1 MRKIAVFSS
10 GNGTNAENL
19 IRFFKSSPLARVE
32 LVVTNNP
39 SAGVINR
46 AKELG
51 VPAFVFQKGDLT
63 QGEKITQWLLSNQI
77 DLVVLA
83 GFLLKIPHSLINAFE
98 QKIINIHPSLLP
110 KFGGKGM
117 YGNHV
122 HAAVL
127 SSGEKESGITVHL
140 VNEEYDKG
148 EILARFSIPIPE
160 GASVDELAKKIHL
173 LEYEHFPKV
182 VVEYLERKFAST

>member
-1 MRKIAVFSS
+1 MFSS

>member
-46 AKELG
+46 AKGLG

>member
-39 SAGVINR
+39 SAGLINR

>member
-1 MRKIAVFSS
+1 
-10 GNGTNAENL
+10 
-19 IRFFKSSPLARVE
+19 
-32 LVVTNNP
+32 
-39 SAGVINR
+39 
-46 AKELG
+46 
-51 VPAFVFQKGDLT
+51 
-63 QGEKITQWLLSNQI
+63 
-77 DLVVLA
+77 
-83 GFLLKIPHSLINAFE
+83 
-98 QKIINIHPSLLP
+98 
-110 KFGGKGM
+110 M

>member
-19 IRFFKSSPLARVE
+19 IRFFQRSPLARVE

-46 AKELG
+46 AKLLG

-83 GFLLKIPHSLINAFE
+83 GYLLKIPHSLINAFD

-127 SSGEKESGITVHL
+127 TAGEKESGITIHL
-140 VNEEYDKG
+140 VNEEYDEGK
-148 EILARFSIPIPE
+148 ILARFSIPILGVSSE
-160 GASVDELAKKIHL
+160 GELAKMIHL

-182 VVEYLERKFAST
+182 VGDYLERKFANT

>member
-19 IRFFKSSPLARVE
+19 IRFFKSSPLARVK